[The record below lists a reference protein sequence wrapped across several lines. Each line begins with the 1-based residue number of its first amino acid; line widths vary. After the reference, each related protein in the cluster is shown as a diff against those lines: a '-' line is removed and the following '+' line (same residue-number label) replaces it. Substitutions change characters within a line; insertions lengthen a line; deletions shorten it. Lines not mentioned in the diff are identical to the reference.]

1 MSDEPKPIE
10 ESPSVSQSIE
20 LDVQAIHEP
29 LMRENTDPRDGF
41 EPVPFWMAIIFAG
54 LLFWGGLYMGANSG
68 DFRFDVYDSP
78 TPLEHG
84 NAAAKPDTIPKDEEG
99 LKALGKMVY
108 FNCVGCHQPT
118 GQGGSGIPP
127 LAGSDWVAGDK
138 ASTARLTR
146 ILLYGLKEPIFV
158 NGVSYNAAM
167 PAWGGQLK
175 DHQVAAVLTY
185 VRKEWNNAAPAV
197 YPEEVAAAREKMKG
211 RPVDGS
217 QSMTQ
222 KELELIPLEYED
234 VKRPD
239 PKEKDAKKD
248 PPK

>member
-1 MSDEPKPIE
+1 MNDDPKQPQ

-29 LMRENTDPRDGF
+29 LMRENNDPRDGF

-54 LLFWGGLYMGANSG
+54 LLFWGGLYMGAYSG

-84 NAAAKPDTIPKDEEG
+84 TAAVKGDSVPKDEEG
-99 LKALGKMVY
+99 LRTLGRTVY

-118 GQGGSGIPP
+118 GQGGNGIPP
-127 LAGSDWVAGDK
+127 LAASDWVAGDK
-138 ASTARLTR
+138 ASTARLVR
-146 ILLYGLKEPIFV
+146 ILLYGLKEPILV

-167 PAWGGQLK
+167 PAWGSQLK
-175 DHQVAAVLTY
+175 DHQIAAVLTF
-185 VRKEWNNAAPAV
+185 VRKEWGNAAPAI
-197 YPEEVAAAREKMKG
+197 YPDEVTAAREKMKG
-211 RPVDGS
+211 RPTDGS

-222 KELELIPLEYED
+222 KELELIPVEYAD
-234 VKRPD
+234 LKRAES
-239 PKEKDAKKD
+239 KEPDAKKE
-248 PPK
+248 PAK